1 MTQPKHPKPP
11 APPAATPEHAAK
23 MRTFIASRTE
33 AATTAGDCQD
43 WTGSLDSHGTPIMRK
58 PGQRTWT
65 PVRRVLLELAGRHIG
80 TRLASTKCSNSL
92 CVCPAHILPMTRS
105 QLHTRSAQASAYP
118 RSIARRMAIAA
129 KRRTTTHMTLESVA
143 ELRASGLPSRA
154 AGLKYGLSQSSAS
167 AILGHRTWR
176 NYASP
181 FAGLM
186 A

>member
-1 MTQPKHPKPP
+1 MTKPKHPKPP
-11 APPAATPEHAAK
+11 AITPEHAAK
-23 MRTFIASRTE
+23 MRTFIASRTDPG
-33 AATTAGDCQD
+33 ANPGDCQD
-43 WTGSLDSHGTPIMRK
+43 WTGSLDGNGTPIMRK
-58 PGQRTWT
+58 PGQRTWS

-80 TRLASTKCSNSL
+80 TRLASTKCSNIL
-92 CVCPAHILPMTRS
+92 CVCPAHIQPMTRT
-105 QLHTRSAQASAYP
+105 QLHTRSAQATAYP

-154 AGLKYGLSQSSAS
+154 AGLKYGISQSSAS